1 MDDYVVSNLNE
12 SKNEWAM
19 RLVNI
24 LAPLVI
30 EGIRAIFSEADRLCI
45 DNNEEEKYLMTF
57 QNLLANIPNWSATT
71 VESETARITEKSGC
85 GYLPDLISCVHVIQ
99 LKILTCVRVGKN
111 TKPIAI
117 DIPSFDKFIHKVYIN
132 LARQLYSNIY
142 LFEKDIQPL
151 SIQKNNRELEIIT
164 RDCILNTVRENIPV
178 ESILKAYLAET
189 EEEIENDLP
198 DVEKTEEDVAQA
210 EGSKSSVP
218 NEASSLKSQ
227 EKELAVSTQTSPIS
241 SPGVGSIPSTNLNTP
256 SVAAPPAQ
264 EDPVQTASTLPA
276 PNIVSAPPAVP
287 STSLS
292 FSDTDMAINTDKQ
305 IESIHAPKTI
315 ERLEE
320 ISSQRAI
327 DDDDDDDRIE
337 ILGDS
342 VKLDILDVNDLRVPT
357 QPKPPALTG
366 IEILE

>member
-30 EGIRAIFSEADRLCI
+30 EGLRSIFSEADRLCI
-45 DNNEEEKYLMTF
+45 ENNEEEKYLMTF

-71 VESETARITEKSGC
+71 VESETTRITERSGC

-151 SIQKNNRELEIIT
+151 SVQKNNRELEIIT

-189 EEEIENDLP
+189 EEEIENDVP
-198 DVEKTEEDVAQA
+198 DMEKTVQDGAQSGDHHTDVSDEQ
-210 EGSKSSVP
+210 
-218 NEASSLKSQ
+218 SLTESQ
-227 EKELAVSTQTSPIS
+227 RKELAVSTQTSPIS
-241 SPGVGSIPSTNLNTP
+241 SPSLVSTTSLDVQP
-256 SVAAPPAQ
+256 VAVPTAHPVTSQADIAQ
-264 EDPVQTASTLPA
+264 VSSTSA
-276 PNIVSAPPAVP
+276 TQPNVSATA
-287 STSLS
+287 LS
-292 FSDTDMAINTDKQ
+292 FSDTDMAIDTDKQ

-320 ISSQRAI
+320 ISSQRAQ
-327 DDDDDDDRIE
+327 DDDDDDERIE

-342 VKLDILDVNDLRVPT
+342 VKLDILDVNDLRAPT
-357 QPKPPALTG
+357 QPKPPALSG
-366 IEILE
+366 VEILE

>member
-71 VESETARITEKSGC
+71 VESETTRITDKSGC

-151 SIQKNNRELEIIT
+151 SVQKNNRELEIIT
-164 RDCILNTVRENIPV
+164 RDCILNTIRENIPV

-198 DVEKTEEDVAQA
+198 DMEETEQDAAQA
-210 EGSKSSVP
+210 GGTKSNVSD
-218 NEASSLKSQ
+218 EASAPETQ
-227 EKELAVSTQTSPIS
+227 GKELAVSTQTSPVS
-241 SPGVGSIPSTNLNTP
+241 SPGFGTTPVSNLDVP
-256 SVAAPPAQ
+256 PVALPATHVVPAQ
-264 EDPVQTASTLPA
+264 VVPA
-276 PNIVSAPPAVP
+276 PAHTAPAAVP

-320 ISSQRAI
+320 ISSQRAL
-327 DDDDDDDRIE
+327 DHDDDDDDRIE
-337 ILGDS
+337 ILSDS
-342 VKLDILDVNDLRVPT
+342 VKLDILDVNDLREPA
-357 QPKPPALTG
+357 QPKPPALSG